1 MSCYTD
7 KMDFKTLNELA
18 TWMLSNIRLSRYDDQ
33 FVNNLTLYITQH
45 NRITSNQDLLF
56 RKVAG
61 KYKRQFSQLKIE
73 VDEVLTRSWDVK
85 IVESIPEYTGASIK
99 IENDKLIL
107 RSPFNKNFLTA
118 LKKNPIYTLEWIKDR
133 RQYEG
138 EYSHTNL
145 KELMYLTADHYS
157 TLNYCEKVTQI
168 VERLS
173 VYENVKY
180 WVPTL
185 VYKGHYYIAALN
197 EHLYE
202 AIKDIEITDDLKT
215 IATLV
220 KYGIAI
226 DQSVTDHLL
235 ETEIPAKVRL
245 AINFQV
251 EIELRDTQLAIQW
264 LEEFGCDA
272 ICEPKAFLTNSKLD
286 IHNTTINVFTNPKDL
301 KNYENSVIVY
311 QRGNFSLVNET
322 PMKLFKIIKFV
333 NSEPIDLGPK

>member
-1 MSCYTD
+1 
-7 KMDFKTLNELA
+7 MDFKTLNALA

-56 RKVAG
+56 RKVTG
-61 KYKRQFSQLKIE
+61 KYRKQFSQLKIE
-73 VDEVLTRSWDVK
+73 VEEVLTRLWDVK

-118 LKKNPIYTLEWIKDR
+118 LKKNPIYTLQWVKDK
-133 RQYEG
+133 RQYEA

-145 KELMYLTADHYS
+145 KELLYLTADHYPILS
-157 TLNYCEKVTQI
+157 YCERVTQI
-168 VERLS
+168 VDSLS
-173 VYENVKY
+173 AYEDIKY

-185 VYKGHYYIAALN
+185 VYNGHYYIAAMN

-202 AIKDIEITDDLKT
+202 AIKDIPITDDLKT

-220 KYGIAI
+220 KYGVVI
-226 DQSVTDHLL
+226 DQSVKDHFSK
-235 ETEIPAKVRL
+235 TENPIKVML
-245 AINFQV
+245 AMNFQI
-251 EIELRDTQLAIQW
+251 EIEMKDALLTIEW

-272 ICEPKAFLTNSKLD
+272 ISEPKSFVTNSKLD
-286 IHNTTINVFTNPKDL
+286 IRNTTIKFCKNPKDL
-301 KNYENSVIVY
+301 RNYTNPVIVY
-311 QRGNFSLVNET
+311 QRGHFSLVNEK
-322 PMKLFKIIKFV
+322 PMKLFKVIKFV

>member
-1 MSCYTD
+1 L
-7 KMDFKTLNELA
+7 FK
-18 TWMLSNIRLSRYDDQ
+18 
-33 FVNNLTLYITQH
+33 
-45 NRITSNQDLLF
+45 
-56 RKVAG
+56 KVAG

-73 VDEVLTRSWDVK
+73 VDEVLTRSWDVN

-118 LKKNPIYTLEWIKDR
+118 LKKNPIYTLEWVKDR

-157 TLNYCEKVTQI
+157 ILNHCEKVTQI
-168 VERLS
+168 VESLS

-180 WVPTL
+180 WTPTL

-202 AIKDIEITDDLKT
+202 VIKNIEITDDLKT
-215 IATLV
+215 ISALV

-251 EIELRDTQLAIQW
+251 EIELKDTQLAIEW

-272 ICEPKAFLTNSKLD
+272 ICEPKALLTNSKLD

>member
-1 MSCYTD
+1 
-7 KMDFKTLNELA
+7 MDFKTLNELA

-73 VDEVLTRSWDVK
+73 VDEVLTRSWDVN

-118 LKKNPIYTLEWIKDR
+118 LKKNPIYSLQWIKDR

-145 KELMYLTADHYS
+145 KELLYLTADHYS
-157 TLNYCEKVTQI
+157 ILNYCEKVTQI

-180 WVPTL
+180 WTPTL

-202 AIKDIEITDDLKT
+202 AIKNIEIIDDLKT
-215 IATLV
+215 ISALV

-245 AINFQV
+245 AINFQA
-251 EIELRDTQLAIQW
+251 EIELRDTQLAIEW

-272 ICEPKAFLTNSKLD
+272 ICEPKAFLTNSKLN

>member
-1 MSCYTD
+1 
-7 KMDFKTLNELA
+7 
-18 TWMLSNIRLSRYDDQ
+18 
-33 FVNNLTLYITQH
+33 
-45 NRITSNQDLLF
+45 
-56 RKVAG
+56 
-61 KYKRQFSQLKIE
+61 
-73 VDEVLTRSWDVK
+73 
-85 IVESIPEYTGASIK
+85 
-99 IENDKLIL
+99 
-107 RSPFNKNFLTA
+107 
-118 LKKNPIYTLEWIKDR
+118 
-133 RQYEG
+133 
-138 EYSHTNL
+138 
-145 KELMYLTADHYS
+145 
-157 TLNYCEKVTQI
+157 LNYCERVTQI

-180 WVPTL
+180 WTPTL

-202 AIKDIEITDDLKT
+202 VIKNIEITDDLKT
-215 IATLV
+215 ISALV

-251 EIELRDTQLAIQW
+251 EIELRDTQLAIKW

-272 ICEPKAFLTNSKLD
+272 ICEPKALLTNSKLD

>member
-1 MSCYTD
+1 
-7 KMDFKTLNELA
+7 MDFKTLNELA

-73 VDEVLTRSWDVK
+73 IEEVLTRSWDVN

-99 IENDKLIL
+99 IENNKLIL

-118 LKKNPIYTLEWIKDR
+118 LRKKPIYTLEWVKDK

-145 KELMYLTADHYS
+145 KELLYLTAEHYS
-157 TLNYCEKVTQI
+157 ILNYCDTVKQI
-168 VERLS
+168 VDSLS

-185 VYKGHYYIAALN
+185 VYRGHYYIAAMN

-202 AIKDIEITDDLKT
+202 VIKDIPINDDLKT

-220 KYGIAI
+220 KYGVNI
-226 DQSVTDHLL
+226 DQSVIDHLL
-235 ETEIPAKVRL
+235 ETEITAKVKL
-245 AINFQV
+245 ATTFQV
-251 EIELRDTQLAIQW
+251 EIELKDTELAIKW
-264 LEEFGCDA
+264 LEELGCDS
-272 ICEPKAFLTNSKLD
+272 ICEPKAFLSNSKLN
-286 IHNTTINVFTNPKDL
+286 IHNTSINVCKNPKDL

-311 QRGNFSLVNET
+311 QRGHFSLVNET

>member
-1 MSCYTD
+1 
-7 KMDFKTLNELA
+7 MDFKTLNELA

-73 VDEVLTRSWDVK
+73 IEEVLTRSWDVN

-118 LKKNPIYTLEWIKDR
+118 LKKNPIYSLQWIKDR

-145 KELMYLTADHYS
+145 KELLYLTADHYS
-157 TLNYCEKVTQI
+157 ILNYCEKVTQI

-202 AIKDIEITDDLKT
+202 AIKNIEITDDLKT
-215 IATLV
+215 ISALV

-251 EIELRDTQLAIQW
+251 EIELRDTQLAIKW

-272 ICEPKAFLTNSKLD
+272 ICEPKALLTNSKLD

>member
-1 MSCYTD
+1 
-7 KMDFKTLNELA
+7 MDFKTLNELA

-73 VDEVLTRSWDVK
+73 VDEVLTRSWDVN

-99 IENDKLIL
+99 IENGKLIL

-118 LKKNPIYTLEWIKDR
+118 LKKNPIYSLEWIKDR

-157 TLNYCEKVTQI
+157 ILNYCEKVTQI

-251 EIELRDTQLAIQW
+251 EIELRDTQLAIEW

>member
-1 MSCYTD
+1 
-7 KMDFKTLNELA
+7 MDFKTLNELA

-73 VDEVLTRSWDVK
+73 VDEVLTRSWDVN

-118 LKKNPIYTLEWIKDR
+118 LKKNPIYSLQWIKDR

-145 KELMYLTADHYS
+145 KELLYLTADHYS
-157 TLNYCEKVTQI
+157 ILNYCEKVTQI

-180 WVPTL
+180 WTPTL
-185 VYKGHYYIAALN
+185 VYKAHYYIAALN

-251 EIELRDTQLAIQW
+251 EIELRDTQLAIEW

-272 ICEPKAFLTNSKLD
+272 ICEPKAFLTNSKLN
-286 IHNTTINVFTNPKDL
+286 IHNTTINVLTNPKDL

>member
-1 MSCYTD
+1 
-7 KMDFKTLNELA
+7 MDFKTLNELA

-73 VDEVLTRSWDVK
+73 IEEVLTRSWDVK

-118 LKKNPIYTLEWIKDR
+118 LKKNPIYSLQWIKDR

-145 KELMYLTADHYS
+145 KELLYLTADHYS
-157 TLNYCEKVTQI
+157 ILNYCEKVTQI

-173 VYENVKY
+173 VYENAKY
-180 WVPTL
+180 WTPTL
-185 VYKGHYYIAALN
+185 VYKGYYYIAAMN

-202 AIKDIEITDDLKT
+202 AIKNIEITDDLKT
-215 IATLV
+215 ISTLV

-251 EIELRDTQLAIQW
+251 EIELRDTQLAIEW

>member
-1 MSCYTD
+1 
-7 KMDFKTLNELA
+7 MDFKTLNELA

-73 VDEVLTRSWDVK
+73 VEEVLTRSWDVK
-85 IVESIPEYTGASIK
+85 IVESITEYTGASIK
-99 IENDKLIL
+99 IENNKLIL

-118 LKKNPIYTLEWIKDR
+118 LKKNPIYTLQWVKDR
-133 RQYEG
+133 RQYEAV
-138 EYSHTNL
+138 YSHTNL

-157 TLNYCEKVTQI
+157 TLSYCEQVTQI
-168 VERLS
+168 IESLS
-173 VYENVKY
+173 VYENIKY
-180 WVPTL
+180 WTPTL

-220 KYGIAI
+220 KYGVVI
-226 DQSVTDHLL
+226 DQSVKDHLL
-235 ETEIPAKVRL
+235 ETELPAKVRL
-245 AINFQV
+245 ATNFQV
-251 EIELRDTQLAIQW
+251 EIELKDTQLAIEW

-286 IHNTTINVFTNPKDL
+286 IHNTDINVCKNPKDL
-301 KNYENSVIVY
+301 KDYVNPVIVY
-311 QRGNFSLVNET
+311 QRGHFSLVNET

>member
-1 MSCYTD
+1 
-7 KMDFKTLNELA
+7 MDFKTLNELA

-61 KYKRQFSQLKIE
+61 KYKKQFSQLKIE
-73 VDEVLTRSWDVK
+73 VEEVLTRPWDVK
-85 IVESIPEYTGASIK
+85 VVESIAEYTGASIK

-118 LKKNPIYTLEWIKDR
+118 LKKNPVYSLEWIKDR

-157 TLNYCEKVTQI
+157 ILNYCDTVKQI
-168 VERLS
+168 IDSLS

-185 VYKGHYYIAALN
+185 VYKGHFYIAALN

-202 AIKDIEITDDLKT
+202 AIKDIEKRKKALEELKSSPYIDPDDYVFFPSYLNRTTMMSTWGRLFREVVAQSKLQEKT
-215 IATLV
+215 GKNIQLYSLRHTSIMFRLIYSQVDTLV
-220 KYGIAI
+220 LAKNARTSQAVIEQFYGSHLTTAQARKQLHSFI
-226 DQSVTDHLL
+226 D
-235 ETEIPAKVRL
+235 KK
-245 AINFQV
+245 
-251 EIELRDTQLAIQW
+251 
-264 LEEFGCDA
+264 
-272 ICEPKAFLTNSKLD
+272 PKAIGK
-286 IHNTTINVFTNPKDL
+286 
-301 KNYENSVIVY
+301 
-311 QRGNFSLVNET
+311 ET
-322 PMKLFKIIKFV
+322 PQ
-333 NSEPIDLGPK
+333 

>member
-1 MSCYTD
+1 
-7 KMDFKTLNELA
+7 MDFKTLNELA

-73 VDEVLTRSWDVK
+73 IEEVLTRSWDVK

-99 IENDKLIL
+99 IEHDKLIL

-118 LKKNPIYTLEWIKDR
+118 LKKNPIYSLQWIKDR

-138 EYSHTNL
+138 EYSHTTL
-145 KELMYLTADHYS
+145 KELLYLTADHYS
-157 TLNYCEKVTQI
+157 ILNYCEKVTQI

-173 VYENVKY
+173 VYENAKY
-180 WVPTL
+180 WTPTL
-185 VYKGHYYIAALN
+185 VYKGYYYIAAMN

-202 AIKDIEITDDLKT
+202 AIKNIEITDDLKT
-215 IATLV
+215 ISTLV

-251 EIELRDTQLAIQW
+251 EIELRDTQLAIEW

>member
-1 MSCYTD
+1 
-7 KMDFKTLNELA
+7 MDFKTLNELA

-56 RKVAG
+56 RKVTG
-61 KYKRQFSQLKIE
+61 KYKKQFSQLKIE
-73 VDEVLTRSWDVK
+73 VEEVLTRPWDVK
-85 IVESIPEYTGASIK
+85 VVESIAEYTGASIK
-99 IENDKLIL
+99 IENVKLIL

-118 LKKNPIYTLEWIKDR
+118 LKKNPIYSLEWIKDR

-157 TLNYCEKVTQI
+157 ILNYCDTVKQI
-168 VERLS
+168 IDSLS

-185 VYKGHYYIAALN
+185 VYKGHFYIAAMN

-202 AIKDIEITDDLKT
+202 AIKDIAITDNLKT

-220 KYGIAI
+220 KYGVVI
-226 DQSVTDHLL
+226 DQSVKDHFL
-235 ETEIPAKVRL
+235 ETEHPTKVKL
-245 AINFQV
+245 ATSFQLD
-251 EIELRDTQLAIQW
+251 IEMCDSKLAVQW

-272 ICEPKAFLTNSKLD
+272 ICEPKAFLVSSKLD
-286 IHNTTINVFTNPKDL
+286 IHDTSINVCKNPKDL
-301 KNYENSVIVY
+301 KDYVNPVIVY
-311 QRGNFSLVNET
+311 QRGHFSLVNEK

>member
-1 MSCYTD
+1 
-7 KMDFKTLNELA
+7 MDFKTLNELA

-73 VDEVLTRSWDVK
+73 VDEVLTRSWDVN
-85 IVESIPEYTGASIK
+85 IVESIPEYTGASVK

-118 LKKNPIYTLEWIKDR
+118 LKKNPIYSLEWIKDR

-145 KELMYLTADHYS
+145 KELLYLTADHYS
-157 TLNYCEKVTQI
+157 ILNYCEKVTQI
-168 VERLS
+168 VESLS

-185 VYKGHYYIAALN
+185 VYKGQYYIAALN
-197 EHLYE
+197 QHLYE

-251 EIELRDTQLAIQW
+251 EIELRDTQLAIEW

-272 ICEPKAFLTNSKLD
+272 ICEPKAFLTNSKLN
-286 IHNTTINVFTNPKDL
+286 IHNTTINVLTNPKDL

>member
-1 MSCYTD
+1 
-7 KMDFKTLNELA
+7 
-18 TWMLSNIRLSRYDDQ
+18 
-33 FVNNLTLYITQH
+33 
-45 NRITSNQDLLF
+45 LF

-73 VDEVLTRSWDVK
+73 VDEVLTRSWDVN

-118 LKKNPIYTLEWIKDR
+118 LKKNPIYSLEWVKDR
-133 RQYEG
+133 RQYEA

-145 KELMYLTADHYS
+145 KELLYLTADHYS
-157 TLNYCEKVTQI
+157 ILNYCEQVTQI
-168 VERLS
+168 VESLS

-202 AIKDIEITDDLKT
+202 AIKDIEITDDLRT

-220 KYGIAI
+220 KYGVVI
-226 DQSVTDHLL
+226 DQSVTDHFL
-235 ETEIPAKVRL
+235 ETEHPTKIKL
-245 AINFQV
+245 ATTFQT
-251 EIELRDTQLAIQW
+251 EIEMRDSKLAVEW
-264 LEEFGCDA
+264 LEELGCDA
-272 ICEPKAFLTNSKLD
+272 ICEPKAFLASSKLD
-286 IHNTTINVFTNPKDL
+286 IYNSTIDVCKNPKDL
-301 KNYENSVIVY
+301 KDYNNPVIVY
-311 QRGNFSLVNET
+311 QRGHFSLVNEK
-322 PMKLFKIIKFV
+322 PLKLFKIIKFV